1 MRLAF
6 LFSGTNSPR
15 ARSISGLPLFSESF
29 PPLLPLTM
37 TFPVIRV
44 RQSMFLTDTTGTPT
58 GIKRAHRASVPVV
71 PEEIISKLRYRAEWG
86 QDYSFRA

>member
-15 ARSISGLPLFSESF
+15 ARSISELLLFSESF

-37 TFPVIRV
+37 TFPVTRV
-44 RQSMFLTDTTGTPT
+44 RQSMFWTDTTGTPT
-58 GIKRAHRASVPVV
+58 RIKRAQRASVPVV
-71 PEEIISKLRYRAEWG
+71 PEEIISTPRYRAE
-86 QDYSFRA
+86 